1 MSQVTNFTVENA
13 AGSVV
18 RADINNILDAIKT
31 NNSGGSDPSNPVKF
45 MLYGK
50 SSDDKLKVYDGSN
63 FREIGDVG
71 EDNLGLLLRSGGTMT
86 GVILADDA
94 SGASTPAIAFD
105 GDADTGIFRKAA
117 NTLGFS
123 TAGTERAIVD
133 SNGLTVQA
141 QGDIRLAD
149 SDSSNFVALQAAA
162 TVSSNLTFTLPSTD
176 GSNGQFL
183 QTNGSGTLSFSTVQ
197 GVPSGAVF
205 CIAVATVPSDYLE
218 CNGAAISRTTYS
230 ALFAVIGTAYGAGNG
245 SSTFNLPDLRGEFV
259 RGFDNGKGTDSG
271 RSIATAQSGQ
281 NVAHT
286 HGAGSYSSDTH
297 SMSGNITG
305 ISESFDAGGGSC
317 SGVFSKEGG
326 HNMSQTPS
334 CHSDSGN
341 CGRAVLSDSHDHT
354 INTGVSGSDGGTET
368 RPRNIAMMYVIK
380 T

>member
-13 AGSVV
+13 AGNVV
-18 RADINNILDAIKT
+18 RADINSILDAIKT

-86 GVILADDA
+86 GPVLADDA
-94 SGASTPAIAFD
+94 SGASTPALAFD
-105 GDADTGIFRKAA
+105 GDADTGIYRKSA
-117 NTLGFS
+117 NTVAFS
-123 TAGTERAIVD
+123 TAGTERAFID
-133 SNGLTVQA
+133 SSGLTVQA

-149 SDSSNFVALQAAA
+149 SDSSHFVALQAAA
-162 TVSSNLTFTLPSTD
+162 TVSSNLTFTLPSAD

-183 QTNGSGTLSFSTVQ
+183 QTNGSGALSFSTVQ

-218 CNGAAISRTTYS
+218 CNGAAVSRTTYS

-245 SSTFNLPDLRGEFV
+245 SSTFNIPDLRGEFI

-271 RSIATAQSGQ
+271 RAIGTYQQSENKSHNHTASSTSNVSDPGHLHSVNYTNSHSNDGNPEESGTGFSGTHNTNSAT
-281 NVAHT
+281 
-286 HGAGSYSSDTH
+286 
-297 SMSGNITG
+297 TG
-305 ISESFDAGGGSC
+305 ISVSTSTTVNNDSTGI
-317 SGVFSKEGG
+317 EG
-326 HNMSQTPS
+326 
-334 CHSDSGN
+334 
-341 CGRAVLSDSHDHT
+341 
-354 INTGVSGSDGGTET
+354 

>member
-1 MSQVTNFTVENA
+1 VSQVTNFTVDNA
-13 AGSVV
+13 AGNVV
-18 RADINNILDAIKT
+18 RADINSILDAIKT

-105 GDADTGIFRKAA
+105 GDADTGIFRKSA
-117 NTLGFS
+117 NTIGLS
-123 TAGTERAIVD
+123 TAGTERAIID
-133 SNGLTVQA
+133 SNGVTIQA

-149 SDSSNFVALQAAA
+149 SDSSHYVALQAPS
-162 TVSSNLTFTLPSTD
+162 TVSSNLALTLPSAD

-183 QTNGSGTLSFSTVQ
+183 QTNGSGALSFSTVQ

-205 CIAVATVPSDYLE
+205 CLAVATVPADYLE
-218 CNGAAISRTTYS
+218 CNGAAVSRTTYA

-245 SSTFNLPDLRGEFV
+245 SSTFNIPDLRGNFV
-259 RGFDNGKGTDSG
+259 RGFDNGRGVDSG
-271 RSIATAQSGQ
+271 RSIATFQDQ
-281 NVAHT
+281 EYKLHT
-286 HGAGSYSSDTH
+286 HNPGS
-297 SMSGNITG
+297 
-305 ISESFDAGGGSC
+305 
-317 SGVFSKEGG
+317 
-326 HNMSQTPS
+326 
-334 CHSDSGN
+334 
-341 CGRAVLSDSHDHT
+341 L
-354 INTGVSGSDGGTET
+354 SGSTNSTGAHNHAFKASNRAGDEDAWSGANKGFIGDNDGAAFTQGANTNKIYNNSNHSHSVSFSGSTASSGGTET

>member
-141 QGDIRLAD
+141 QGDIRLAE
-149 SDSSNFVALQAAA
+149 SDSSNFVALQAPS
-162 TVSSNLTFTLPSTD
+162 TVS
-176 GSNGQFL
+176 
-183 QTNGSGTLSFSTVQ
+183 
-197 GVPSGAVF
+197 
-205 CIAVATVPSDYLE
+205 
-218 CNGAAISRTTYS
+218 
-230 ALFAVIGTAYGAGNG
+230 
-245 SSTFNLPDLRGEFV
+245 
-259 RGFDNGKGTDSG
+259 
-271 RSIATAQSGQ
+271 
-281 NVAHT
+281 
-286 HGAGSYSSDTH
+286 
-297 SMSGNITG
+297 
-305 ISESFDAGGGSC
+305 
-317 SGVFSKEGG
+317 
-326 HNMSQTPS
+326 
-334 CHSDSGN
+334 
-341 CGRAVLSDSHDHT
+341 
-354 INTGVSGSDGGTET
+354 
-368 RPRNIAMMYVIK
+368 
-380 T
+380 

>member
-50 SSDDKLKVYDGSN
+50 SSDDKLKVYDGAN

-117 NTLGFS
+117 NTIGLS

-133 SNGLTVQA
+133 SNGLTIQA

-149 SDSSNFVALQAAA
+149 SDSSHFVALQAAA

-218 CNGAAISRTTYS
+218 CNGAAVSRTTYS

-271 RSIATAQSGQ
+271 RSIASSQSSQMQQHNHSVSASSSVTDPGHLHSINYTNSHSNDGNPEESGTGFSGTHNTNTA
-281 NVAHT
+281 T
-286 HGAGSYSSDTH
+286 
-297 SMSGNITG
+297 TG
-305 ISESFDAGGGSC
+305 ISVSTSI
-317 SGVFSKEGG
+317 
-326 HNMSQTPS
+326 SQS
-334 CHSDSGN
+334 N
-341 CGRAVLSDSHDHT
+341 R
-354 INTGVSGSDGGTET
+354 GGTGNSSEN

>member
-1 MSQVTNFTVENA
+1 MSQVTNYTVDNA
-13 AGSVV
+13 AGNVV
-18 RADINNILDAIKT
+18 RADINSILDAVKT

-105 GDADTGIFRKAA
+105 GDADTGLFRKSA
-117 NTLGFS
+117 NTIGLS
-123 TAGTERAIVD
+123 TAGTERAIID
-133 SNGLTVQA
+133 NNGVTIQA

-149 SDSSNFVALQAAA
+149 SDSTHYVALQAAA
-162 TVSSNLTFTLPSTD
+162 TVSSNLTFTLPSAD
-176 GSNGQFL
+176 GSDGQML
-183 QTNGSGTLSFSTVQ
+183 KTNGSGTLSFTTVQ
-197 GVPSGAVF
+197 GVPAGAVF

-218 CNGAAISRTTYS
+218 CNGAAVSRTTYS

-271 RSIATAQSGQ
+271 RSIASSQGDQ
-281 NVAHT
+281 NEAHT
-286 HGAGSYSSDTH
+286 HGNGSLSGSTNNPGDHYHLTAHNQDGSPYGNVSTTYARHITTGANVPQPQSKTSST
-297 SMSGNITG
+297 
-305 ISESFDAGGGSC
+305 
-317 SGVFSKEGG
+317 GG
-326 HNMSQTPS
+326 HT
-334 CHSDSGN
+334 
-341 CGRAVLSDSHDHT
+341 HT
-354 INTGVSGSDGGTET
+354 VSISGSTASSGGES

>member
-13 AGSVV
+13 AGNVV
-18 RADINNILDAIKT
+18 RADINSILDAIKT

-105 GDADTGIFRKAA
+105 GDPDTGIFRKAA
-117 NTLGFS
+117 NTIGLS

-133 SNGLTVQA
+133 SNGLTIQA

-149 SDSSNFVALQAAA
+149 SDSSHFVALQAAS
-162 TVSSNLTFTLPSTD
+162 TVSSNLTFTLPSSD
-176 GSNGQFL
+176 GSSGSFL
-183 QTNGSGTLSFSTVQ
+183 QTNGSGVLSFSTVQ

-218 CNGAAISRTTYS
+218 CNGAAVSRTTYS

-245 SSTFNLPDLRGEFV
+245 SSTFNVPDLRGEFI
-259 RGFDNGKGTDSG
+259 RGFDNGKGTDPEPGG
-271 RSIATAQSGQ
+271 RSIATAQSDQ
-281 NVAHT
+281 NKAHNHTATSGVTDPGHT
-286 HGAGSYSSDTH
+286 HVFSSNNSD
-297 SMSGNITG
+297 SGDGNTLNDRSNEPNTRTMTSSSNGTG
-305 ISESFDAGGGSC
+305 ISVS
-317 SGVFSKEGG
+317 
-326 HNMSQTPS
+326 T
-334 CHSDSGN
+334 
-341 CGRAVLSDSHDHT
+341 T
-354 INTGVSGSDGGTET
+354 IANDGGTEN
-368 RPRNIAMMYVIK
+368 RPRNISMMYVIK

>member
-13 AGSVV
+13 AGNVV
-18 RADINNILDAIKT
+18 RADINSILDAIKT

-94 SGASTPAIAFD
+94 SGASTPALAFD

-117 NTLGFS
+117 NTIGLS

-133 SNGLTVQA
+133 SNGLTIQA

-149 SDSSNFVALQAAA
+149 SDSSNWVALQAAS
-162 TVSSNLTFTLPSTD
+162 TVSSNLTFTLPSAD
-176 GSNGQFL
+176 GSNGQML
-183 QTNGSGTLSFSTVQ
+183 QTNGSGVLSFTTVQ

-218 CNGAAISRTTYS
+218 CNGAAVSRTTYS
-230 ALFAVIGTAYGAGNG
+230 ALFAVVGTAYGAGNG
-245 SSTFNLPDLRGEFV
+245 SSTFNVPDLRGEFV

-271 RSIATAQSGQ
+271 RSIATAQSDQ
-281 NVAHT
+281 NKQHNHT
-286 HGAGSYSSDTH
+286 ASSSSSVTDPGHIHQIAYTNN
-297 SMSGNITG
+297 SGGDGVIEESGTG
-305 ISESFDAGGGSC
+305 LSGYEPTESA
-317 SGVFSKEGG
+317 
-326 HNMSQTPS
+326 T
-334 CHSDSGN
+334 
-341 CGRAVLSDSHDHT
+341 
-354 INTGVSGSDGGTET
+354 TGVSVSTTTTVANDGGTEN

>member
-1 MSQVTNFTVENA
+1 MSQVTNFTVDNA
-13 AGSVV
+13 AGNVV
-18 RADINNILDAIKT
+18 RADINSILDAIKT

-105 GDADTGIFRKAA
+105 GDADTGMYRKSA
-117 NTLGFS
+117 NTIGLS
-123 TAGTERAIVD
+123 TAGTERAVVD
-133 SNGLTVQA
+133 SNGLTIQA

-149 SDSSNFVALQAAA
+149 SDSSNWVALQAAS
-162 TVSSNLTFTLPSTD
+162 TVSSNLTFTLPSAD
-176 GSNGQFL
+176 GSNGQML
-183 QTNGSGTLSFSTVQ
+183 QTNGSGTLSFTTVQ

-218 CNGAAISRTTYS
+218 CNGAAVSRTTYS
-230 ALFAVIGTAYGAGNG
+230 ALFAVVGTAYGAGNG

-259 RGFDNGKGTDSG
+259 RGWDNGKGTDSG
-271 RSIATAQSGQ
+271 RSIATSQSDQ
-281 NVAHT
+281 NKTHNHTATVTDPGHT
-286 HGAGSYSSDTH
+286 HTYQTSLTTQGVDT
-297 SMSGNITG
+297 
-305 ISESFDAGGGSC
+305 
-317 SGVFSKEGG
+317 
-326 HNMSQTPS
+326 
-334 CHSDSGN
+334 
-341 CGRAVLSDSHDHT
+341 DSHGHDDNVNEDSHT
-354 INTGVSGSDGGTET
+354 INTGSRTTGITVANTADGGTEA

>member
-1 MSQVTNFTVENA
+1 VSQVTNYTVENA
-13 AGSVV
+13 AGNVV
-18 RADINNILDAIKT
+18 RADINSILDAVKT

-86 GVILADDA
+86 GPVLADDA

-105 GDADTGIFRKAA
+105 GDADTGLFRKAA

-133 SNGLTVQA
+133 SNGLTIQA

-149 SDSSNFVALQAAA
+149 SDSSNFVALQAPS
-162 TVSSNLTFTLPSTD
+162 TVGSNLTFTLPSAD

-183 QTNGSGTLSFSTVQ
+183 QTNGSGALSFSTVQ

-218 CNGAAISRTTYS
+218 CNGAAVSRTTYS

-245 SSTFNLPDLRGEFV
+245 SSTFNVPDLRGEFI

-286 HGAGSYSSDTH
+286 HGPGSYQTDVDAA
-297 SMSGNITG
+297 SGNITG
-305 ISESFDAGGGSC
+305 ISETFNSNGSC
-317 SGVFSKEGG
+317 SGVFSKSTGHHQGG
-326 HNMSQTPS
+326 TPS
-334 CHSDSGN
+334 QHSDHGD
-341 CGRAVLSDSHDHT
+341 CGRASFSHSHNHT
-354 INTGVSGSDGGTET
+354 INTGVSGSDGGTES

>member
-1 MSQVTNFTVENA
+1 MSQVTNYTVDNA
-13 AGSVV
+13 AGNVV
-18 RADINNILDAIKT
+18 RADVNSILDAVKT

-45 MLYGK
+45 MFYGK
-50 SSDDKLKVYDGSN
+50 SSDDKLKIYDGSN

-105 GDADTGIFRKAA
+105 GDADTGLFRKSA
-117 NTLGFS
+117 NTIGLS

-141 QGDIRLAD
+141 QGDLRLAD
-149 SDSSNFVALQAAA
+149 SNSSNWVALQAASS
-162 TVSSNLTFTLPSTD
+162 VGSNLTFTLPSAH
-176 GSNGQFL
+176 GSNGQML
-183 QTNGSGTLSFSTVQ
+183 QTNGSGVLSFTSVQ

-205 CIAVATVPSDYLE
+205 CLAVATVPSGYLE
-218 CNGAAISRTTYS
+218 CNGASVSRTTYA
-230 ALFAVIGTAYGAGNG
+230 ALFAVIGTAYGTASG
-245 SSTFNLPDLRGEFV
+245 STFNVPDLRGEFI
-259 RGFDNGKGTDSG
+259 RGFDNGRGVDSG
-271 RSIATAQSGQ
+271 RSIATAQSDQ
-281 NVAHT
+281 NEAHT
-286 HGAGSYSSDTH
+286 HGAGSYTSDTH

-305 ISESFDAGGGSC
+305 ISESFAQGGGSC

-326 HNMSQTPS
+326 HSMSQTPS
-334 CHSDSGN
+334 GHSDSGA
-341 CGRAVLSDSHDHT
+341 CGRAVLSDSHDHD
-354 INTGVSGSDGGTET
+354 VSGTSGSSGGES

>member
-1 MSQVTNFTVENA
+1 MSQVTNYTVDNA
-13 AGSVV
+13 AGNVV
-18 RADINNILDAIKT
+18 RADINSILDAVKT

-105 GDADTGIFRKAA
+105 GDADTGLFRKSA
-117 NTLGFS
+117 NTIGLS
-123 TAGTERAIVD
+123 TAGTERAIID
-133 SNGLTVQA
+133 SNGVTIQA

-149 SDSSNFVALQAAA
+149 SDSSNWVALQAAA
-162 TVSSNLTFTLPSTD
+162 TVSSNLTFTLPSAD

-183 QTNGSGTLSFSTVQ
+183 QTNGSGALSFSTVQ

-218 CNGAAISRTTYS
+218 CNGAAVSRTTYS

-271 RSIATAQSGQ
+271 RSIATSQGEATKAHNHSATGSSSSTGAHNHAFKASNRAGDEDAWSGA
-281 NVAHT
+281 NKGFIGDND
-286 HGAGSYSSDTH
+286 GAAFTQAADTNKIYDNSNH
-297 SMSGNITG
+297 S
-305 ISESFDAGGGSC
+305 
-317 SGVFSKEGG
+317 
-326 HNMSQTPS
+326 
-334 CHSDSGN
+334 
-341 CGRAVLSDSHDHT
+341 HT
-354 INTGVSGSDGGTET
+354 ITVSVSNSSGAET

>member
-1 MSQVTNFTVENA
+1 MSQVTNFTVDNA
-13 AGSVV
+13 AGNVV
-18 RADINNILDAIKT
+18 RADINSILDAIKT

-105 GDADTGIFRKAA
+105 NDADTGLFRKSA
-117 NTLGFS
+117 NTIGLS

-133 SNGLTVQA
+133 SNGLTIQA

-149 SDSSNFVALQAAA
+149 SDSSHYVALQAAS
-162 TVSSNLTFTLPSTD
+162 TVSSSLTFTLPSAD
-176 GSNGQFL
+176 GSSGQML
-183 QTNGSGTLSFSTVQ
+183 QTNGSGVLSFTSVQ

-218 CNGAAISRTTYS
+218 CNGAAVSRTTYS

-245 SSTFNLPDLRGEFV
+245 SSTFNLPDLRGEFI

-271 RSIATAQSGQ
+271 RSIATSQAELTK
-281 NVAHT
+281 AHGHSAT
-286 HGAGSYSSDTH
+286 GSSASTGAHNH
-297 SMSGNITG
+297 SFTASNR
-305 ISESFDAGGGSC
+305 
-317 SGVFSKEGG
+317 EGDSVG
-326 HNMSQTPS
+326 W
-334 CHSDSGN
+334 SDSNKAFIGDQDGSRFTVAEDSGKIFDN
-341 CGRAVLSDSHDHT
+341 SDHSHTITVSVSDS
-354 INTGVSGSDGGTET
+354 SGAET

>member
-1 MSQVTNFTVENA
+1 MSQVTNFTVDNA
-13 AGSVV
+13 AGNVV
-18 RADINNILDAIKT
+18 RADINSILDAIKT

-94 SGASTPAIAFD
+94 SGASTPALAFD
-105 GDADTGIFRKAA
+105 GDPDTGIFRKSA
-117 NTLGFS
+117 NTIGLS
-123 TAGTERAIVD
+123 TAGTERAIID
-133 SNGLTVQA
+133 SNGVTIQA

-149 SDSSNFVALQAAA
+149 SDSSNWVALQAAS
-162 TVSSNLTFTLPSTD
+162 TVSSNLTFTLPSAD
-176 GSNGQFL
+176 GSNGQML
-183 QTNGSGTLSFSTVQ
+183 QTNGSGTLSFTTVQ

-218 CNGAAISRTTYS
+218 CNGAAVSRTTYS

-259 RGFDNGKGTDSG
+259 RGFDNGRGIDSG
-271 RSIATAQSGQ
+271 RSIATSQGSQFAQHNHGVSASSANSGSH
-281 NVAHT
+281 NHSFKASNRAGDEDSWGNT
-286 HGAGSYSSDTH
+286 NKGFIGDNDGAAFTQAADT
-297 SMSGNITG
+297 NKIY
-305 ISESFDAGGGSC
+305 DAGNHNHNLSISIHNAGGD
-317 SGVFSKEGG
+317 VAPNE
-326 HNMSQTPS
+326 N
-334 CHSDSGN
+334 
-341 CGRAVLSDSHDHT
+341 
-354 INTGVSGSDGGTET
+354 
-368 RPRNIAMMYVIK
+368 RPRNITMMYVIK

>member
-13 AGSVV
+13 AGNVV
-18 RADINNILDAIKT
+18 RADINSILDAIKT

-50 SSDDKLKVYDGSN
+50 SSDDKLKIYDGSN

-86 GVILADDA
+86 GPVLADDA

-117 NTLGFS
+117 NTIGLS

-133 SNGLTVQA
+133 SNGLTIQA

-149 SDSSNFVALQAAA
+149 SDSSHFVALQAAS

-183 QTNGSGTLSFSTVQ
+183 QTNGSGALSFSTVQ

-205 CIAVATVPSDYLE
+205 CLAVATVPSDYLE
-218 CNGAAISRTTYS
+218 CNGASVSRTTYS
-230 ALFAVIGTAYGAGNG
+230 ALFAVIGTAYGSAT

-259 RGFDNGKGTDSG
+259 RGFDNGRGIDNG
-271 RSIATAQSGQ
+271 RAVASAQSGQ
-281 NVAHT
+281 NEAHT
-286 HGAGSYSSDTH
+286 HGAGSYTSDTH
-297 SMSGNITG
+297 SASGTITG
-305 ISESFDAGGGSC
+305 ISESFNNGGSC
-317 SGVFSKEGG
+317 TGVFTKSSG
-326 HNMSQTPS
+326 HNTDGTPS
-334 CHSDSGN
+334 QHSDSGN
-341 CGRAVLSDSHDHT
+341 CGRASFSDSHNHA
-354 INTGVSGSDGGTET
+354 ITGSSSSDGDKS
-368 RPRNIAMMYVIK
+368 RPRNIAMMYIIK